1 MKIYALQSI
10 NNIRFN
16 YLYRDYSNY
25 KNYGSV
31 VLDNPNNFSLK
42 EIEKLIRDKLID
54 GEYLDAHKSGL
65 PTLFFEITTSDDHE
79 LHEFQSLELT
89 NDLDISMTI
98 EDFLERL
105 L

>member
-1 MKIYALQSI
+1 M
-10 NNIRFN
+10 
-16 YLYRDYSNY
+16 YRDYSNY

-31 VLDNPNNFSLK
+31 VFGNPNNTPLE

-54 GEYLDAHKSGL
+54 GEYFDADKSGL

-89 NDLDISMTI
+89 NDLDIIMTM
-98 EDFLERL
+98 EDFLQ
-105 L
+105 

>member
-1 MKIYALQSI
+1 MKTYALQSI

-31 VLDNPNNFSLK
+31 VLDNPNNIDL
-42 EIEKLIRDKLID
+42 EDIEKLIRNKLID
-54 GEYLDAHKSGL
+54 GEYFDAYKSGV
-65 PTLFFEITTSDDHE
+65 PKLFFEIKTSDDHE

-105 L
+105 V